1 MIGTFDKE
9 YRAVQIIDEND
20 TRSFEERFA
29 SLPFVR
35 EEDLPEWQEWANRSF
50 PFAYENVNNNR

>member
-9 YRAVQIIDEND
+9 YRAVQRIDEND